1 MTNYFPQ
8 PYRYQ
13 PMNNGFRVVSIA
25 NETEINSIADDY
37 SGIPIY
43 FHNRA
48 TNEIIIKQFDIK
60 TGLTTI
66 QKYVKSDGTEGQI
79 SKENVKSDVDY
90 SENFNAINERIDG
103 LKSMIEN
110 LNISKPEII
119 EARGGKK

>member
-8 PYRYQ
+8 PYGFNRYQ
-13 PMNNGFRVVSIA
+13 NGFRVVPIA

-43 FHNRA
+43 FHNRSS
-48 TNEIIIKQFDIK
+48 NEIIVKQFDIK

-66 QKYVKSDGTEGQI
+66 QKYVKSDSTEGQI

-90 SENFNAINERIDG
+90 SENFNAINDRIDG
-103 LKSMIEN
+103 LKLMIEN
-110 LNISKPEII
+110 LN
-119 EARGGKK
+119 EAKGGKK